1 MAKSLLIWAAS
12 RLSTE
17 LGQPGRIRPPGSR
30 RLNLRSGR
38 PGPHL
43 LWELLPVKGMAL
55 SPQTVLFAGCGQC
68 CHNTSPGGMC
78 RRGNRG
84 ALQASGPEAQP
95 GVFLNLP
102 SQPPAQSCEGT
113 CGRVGGRQTEHES
126 GCRGC
131 RNPGGTFSGVSP
143 PERGGQSQPRRPRDS
158 KRVGGDADTR
168 PRGHRCAG
176 AALAGCCRG
185 STAFLEPP
193 RRSHYRLGRGT
204 RDRGPQ
210 TTATSQRQRSGR
222 KMEPGGGAQERPLP
236 SLWQRAQPRRPLQR
250 PPPSLAALA
259 RGGGSHPR
267 TSAGC

>member
-17 LGQPGRIRPPGSR
+17 LGQPGRNQPPGSR

-55 SPQTVLFAGCGQC
+55 SPQTVLFAGCGQG
-68 CHNTSPGGMC
+68 CHNTSPGGRS

-113 CGRVGGRQTEHES
+113 CGREADRAGVGP
-126 GCRGC
+126 
-131 RNPGGTFSGVSP
+131 PGLPKS
-143 PERGGQSQPRRPRDS
+143 RR
-158 KRVGGDADTR
+158 
-168 PRGHRCAG
+168 H
-176 AALAGCCRG
+176 
-185 STAFLEPP
+185 FL
-193 RRSHYRLGRGT
+193 RR
-204 RDRGPQ
+204 
-210 TTATSQRQRSGR
+210 
-222 KMEPGGGAQERPLP
+222 EPLP
-236 SLWQRAQPRRPLQR
+236 SAGDRASRGDRETASVSVETLTRGHVATGVQELLWPD
-250 PPPSLAALA
+250 AAEGA
-259 RGGGSHPR
+259 
-267 TSAGC
+267 